1 MVNYSL
7 LKKILTTLMSIAF
20 VSLLSA
26 QEASVSKQI
35 NQIKRNTQYVYS
47 EATMENESDAMEMA
61 YELLIKQVQEYV
73 ASKKKLN
80 SSENILIKD
89 IKTKSE
95 SMSMMRGTMHRVFV
109 YVKKSDIEGVV
120 NTTVINSDSGVTIKV
135 SDSPAT
141 IVDIQ
146 QTTPTTEN
154 TPSFPQS
161 ILSEKTQ
168 TILADSVTPNI
179 PIQNETMEQVQH
191 KEISVPQDASDNSA
205 VPQLAGWKKSAI
217 ESLLTCNDMAAARA
231 KLNRMKAEYKVKR
244 YGSPDKCP
252 SLDKVFWVI
261 FDDKGCV
268 ITVLCPGDE
277 QLIDYKMRQYVSL
290 SHYNNKN
297 AIWFQLSN

>member
-1 MVNYSL
+1 MMNYSL

-20 VSLLSA
+20 GSWFSA
-26 QEASVSKQI
+26 QEASVSNQI

-61 YELLIKQVQEYV
+61 YELLIEQVQEYV

-161 ILSEKTQ
+161 NPSEKTQ
-168 TILADSVTPNI
+168 TILADSVTPII
-179 PIQNETMEQVQH
+179 PIQNETLEQVQH
-191 KEISVPQDASDNSA
+191 TETSVPQDAGDNSA

-244 YGSPDKCP
+244 YGTPGQCP
-252 SLDKVFWVI
+252 SQDKVFWII
-261 FDDKGCV
+261 FDDGGGV
-268 ITVLCPGDE
+268 ITVLCPDNGRFV
-277 QLIDYKMRQYVSL
+277 DYKTSQYVSL
-290 SHYNNKN
+290 SQYKGRN
-297 AIWFQLSN
+297 AIWLQLSK

>member
-1 MVNYSL
+1 MMNYSL

-61 YELLIKQVQEYV
+61 YELLIEQVQEYV

-95 SMSMMRGTMHRVFV
+95 SISMMRGTMHRVFV

-161 ILSEKTQ
+161 IPSEKTQ
-168 TILADSVTPNI
+168 TILADSVTPII

-205 VPQLAGWKKSAI
+205 VPQLT
-217 ESLLTCNDMAAARA
+217 E
-231 KLNRMKAEYKVKR
+231 
-244 YGSPDKCP
+244 
-252 SLDKVFWVI
+252 
-261 FDDKGCV
+261 
-268 ITVLCPGDE
+268 
-277 QLIDYKMRQYVSL
+277 
-290 SHYNNKN
+290 
-297 AIWFQLSN
+297 